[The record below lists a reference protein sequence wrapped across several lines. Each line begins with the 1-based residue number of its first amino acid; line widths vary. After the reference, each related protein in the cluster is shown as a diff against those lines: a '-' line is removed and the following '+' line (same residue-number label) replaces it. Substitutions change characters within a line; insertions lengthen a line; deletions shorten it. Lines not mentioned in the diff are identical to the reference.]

1 MRAILYIL
9 MVMAL
14 YAARSTF
21 AGDGTYKITY
31 ISAEHV
37 YIDGGSE
44 DGLNAGDT
52 LRANGTGPDT
62 VLVELLYTAG
72 HSSSGR
78 KISGN
83 SRLSEGD
90 RLVVHARTQ
99 AGPDLESASAV
110 SANSINELAADPI
123 EITDFPD
130 EPPASTLIKGTL
142 SFGLYHWS
150 DHSPANLDFTQTST
164 RLNMK
169 VHHLWDE
176 HVTLII
182 RSRGRYD
189 ARDRAYSSVGRSE
202 WENRLWELSLVYDND
217 AKGLYIAAGR
227 ILPKRMAAA
236 GYLDGAVVEY
246 EIGRSLHIGLMA
258 GSEPDW
264 MYRTS
269 GPSLNRAGGYMTL
282 LAGAQKSF
290 YFEQTLAVIG
300 EMHSDRISRSYMVS
314 SGRLSYSSRWGI
326 NHTTEIDINTGW
338 RKDRTGE
345 SVAVSRAYVYGY
357 YRLNRALR
365 LGLSYD
371 NLKRYWTYEYMS
383 VADSLFDD
391 RSRQGWRAR
400 AEVSPGVHWYL
411 SGSFGLRNHPDAADP
426 TTAFSVNL
434 RRSKFIRQ
442 SASLALMYSGF
453 NGPHEHGTNY
463 SGQLQII
470 TIRPGV
476 MHFGYGRYQYAV
488 DEVNEDRSSW
498 YLESGVDTD
507 IGKNY
512 YIGGSVQYNT
522 GADIDGWRY
531 RAEFGYRL

>member
-1 MRAILYIL
+1 MRAAVYIL
-9 MVMAL
+9 MAMVL
-14 YAARSTF
+14 YSAQPTCAV
-21 AGDGTYKITY
+21 DGNYKITY

-44 DGLNAGDT
+44 DGLNVGDT
-52 LRANGTGPDT
+52 LRADGAGADT

-78 KISGN
+78 KIFGN
-83 SRLSEGD
+83 SMLSVGD
-90 RLVVHARTQ
+90 RLVVHARAQ
-99 AGPDLESASAV
+99 SGPVLKSAHEV
-110 SANSINELAADPI
+110 SADAIDEPAAEPI
-123 EITDFPD
+123 EIAGFRD
-130 EPPASTLIKGTL
+130 EPPASSLIKGTL
-142 SFGLYHWS
+142 SLGFYHWS
-150 DHSPANLDFTQTST
+150 DQSPANLDFTQTST

-176 HVTLII
+176 YVTLVI

-189 ARDRAYSSVGRSE
+189 ARDRAYSSVGKSE
-202 WENRLWELSLVYDND
+202 WENRLWELSLIYDNND
-217 AKGLYIAAGR
+217 KGLYIAAGR
-227 ILPKRMAAA
+227 ILPKRMAAT
-236 GYLDGAVVEY
+236 GYLDGALIEY
-246 EIGRSLHIGLMA
+246 DIGRSLHIGLMA

-269 GPSLNRAGGYMTL
+269 GPSLNRAGGYMTF
-282 LAGAQKSF
+282 LAGTQKSF
-290 YFEQTLAVIG
+290 YFEQTLAGIG

-314 SGRLSYSSRWGI
+314 SGRLSHSSRWGI
-326 NHTTEIDINTGW
+326 NHTAEIDINTGW
-338 RKDRTGE
+338 RRDRTGE

-365 LGLSYD
+365 LGLSFD

-391 RSRQGWRAR
+391 RSRRGWRAR
-400 AEVSPGVHWYL
+400 AELSPGANWFL
-411 SGSFGLRNHPDAADP
+411 SGSFGLRNHSDATDP
-426 TTAFSVNL
+426 TTAFSINL
-434 RRSKFIRQ
+434 RRSRFIRQ
-442 SASLALMYSGF
+442 SASLALIYSGF
-453 NGPHEHGTNY
+453 DGPHEHGTNY

-470 TIRPGV
+470 TIKPGV

-488 DEVNEDRSSW
+488 DESHEGRSSW

-507 IGKNY
+507 IGRNY
-512 YIGGSVQYNT
+512 YIGGSIQYNT